1 MENIEP
7 IYFKHFACLQSK
19 VSNDILEQ
27 LKKDAEYILENENK
41 FKKYNK
47 NLVGN
52 IEKEYSARKSEEIL
66 RPDLI
71 TLANEYYK
79 YSKENENYPDWNI
92 TDIWINYQKKYEHNP
107 IHNHSGDLS
116 FVLWV
121 TIPYDL
127 KEELELPNSK
137 NSNSPTNSLF
147 HFVYTDF
154 LGKVVYSPLHIDK
167 SWEGTIVIFPSALNH
182 TVYPFYT
189 SDDYRIS
196 IAGNMVAIPSRVKK
210 SKLLYQ

>member
-1 MENIEP
+1 MEIEP
-7 IYFKHFACLQSK
+7 IYFSHFACLQSK
-19 VSNDILEQ
+19 VSYNILEQ

-41 FKKYNK
+41 FKKYN
-47 NLVGN
+47 NDLVGN
-52 IEKEYSARKSEEIL
+52 IEKEYSVHISEEIL

-79 YSKENENYPDWNI
+79 YSKEDENYPDWN
-92 TDIWINYQKKYEHNP
+92 TKDIWINYQKKYEHNP

-154 LGKVVYSPLHIDK
+154 LGKIVYSPIHIDK
-167 SWEGTIVIFPSALNH
+167 SWEGTIVMFPSSLNH
-182 TVYPFYT
+182 MVYPFYT
-189 SDDYRIS
+189 SDEYRIS
-196 IAGNMVAIPSRVKK
+196 IAGNLNAIPPRVKTTL
-210 SKLLYQ
+210 SYR